1 MVARVAGATDPAP
14 HQADPAPA
22 RCPGMA
28 KMSAPFAMLDL
39 IQKAQCHC
47 TMGNCMS
54 ETLGGIVDVD
64 VEELA
69 PGLLRL

>member
-1 MVARVAGATDPAP
+1 
-14 HQADPAPA
+14 
-22 RCPGMA
+22 MA